1 MAKKQMT
8 KKTNDDTT
16 TTLADETAW
25 FDATMQWPTIR
36 QFCRAFSGAR
46 DLTMLSVFDHSK
58 KVQSKW
64 QRHGYSS
71 VAVDVLNEGVNHDI
85 TTEIGFYTILTLI
98 LRLAPRAM
106 CMWAPPCSLFV
117 FMSSSLHKRG
127 SGKFDA
133 SGDTSV
139 RSVRLANLIARN
151 AAMLVKVCLKFRHD
165 CFLAVEQPLSSKMW
179 LLKEWQEVI
188 HGFHLKR
195 SLTYQGLFGALL
207 VKATVIMHNFPSDT
221 CFSRRLTKANKAW
234 FKKKIAGMK
243 NLPAFY
249 IVKDGQVTGTKSLQ
263 ATAIY
268 PAKFVTALFNQ
279 WLAARS

>member
-234 FKKKIAGMK
+234 FKKK
-243 NLPAFY
+243 
-249 IVKDGQVTGTKSLQ
+249 LQ
-263 ATAIY
+263 G
-268 PAKFVTALFNQ
+268 
-279 WLAARS
+279 